1 MKRMKTNIDRYGIGA
16 CMVCALSLAA
26 CIDEDLSDCP
36 TGVEMR
42 DITVSYQIDLQ
53 HGVDPEFDDALHS
66 LHLGFWNTPQSL
78 YYDKMFA
85 PQDMPEDLYFKVT
98 LPMGDYDHI
107 AVANHNNDMVTG
119 GVHAFGN
126 DLSGVCVDETPVA
139 GDTVRALAY
148 APFVGL
154 LSLKLENRDQEHYT
168 VLMSPVVG
176 KMKIRVNHPTTL
188 ANVKC
193 YLSQTKGGFRCWAD
207 EYVDHDKMVTDASG
221 FRKTV
226 SGQCDDFVFYC
237 YPTLGEGVRRYATKT
252 TGTWKLYFYSEFED
266 KIIQHI
272 FTVTEPIE
280 AGRVLEAEFDI
291 TESGGEA
298 VDITA
303 GVEIDTDWKPGN
315 DYEGEM

>member
-1 MKRMKTNIDRYGIGA
+1 M
-16 CMVCALSLAA
+16 
-26 CIDEDLSDCP
+26 
-36 TGVEMR
+36 
-42 DITVSYQIDLQ
+42 
-53 HGVDPEFDDALHS
+53 
-66 LHLGFWNTPQSL
+66 
-78 YYDKMFA
+78 
-85 PQDMPEDLYFKVT
+85 
-98 LPMGDYDHI
+98 
-107 AVANHNNDMVTG
+107 
-119 GVHAFGN
+119 
-126 DLSGVCVDETPVA
+126 
-139 GDTVRALAY
+139 
-148 APFVGL
+148 
-154 LSLKLENRDQEHYT
+154 
-168 VLMSPVVG
+168 
-176 KMKIRVNHPTTL
+176 NHPTTL

-207 EYVDHDKMVTDASG
+207 EYLDHDKMVTDASG